1 MQERKSAWGQVE
13 NYRVDLESRPGR
25 IRVRWGDLQV
35 ADSRSALDVLETN
48 HDPVIYLPM
57 KDIDEGLLEPT
68 SLETFCPF
76 KGVASYWTLRD
87 RDRELENVLW
97 SYLEPFDEVAGL
109 RGYGAFYANRVEW
122 EETD

>member
-1 MQERKSAWGQVE
+1 MQHRESAWGRVDS
-13 NYRVDLESRPGR
+13 YRVDLESQPGR
-25 IRVRWGDLQV
+25 IRVRWGELLV
-35 ADSRSALDVLETN
+35 ADTQSALQVLETN

-57 KDIDEGLLEPT
+57 KDIEEDLLEST

-87 RDRELENVLW
+87 RDRQLENVLW
-97 SYLEPFDEVAGL
+97 SYLEPFEEVVGL
-109 RGYGAFYANRVEW
+109 RGYGAFYADRLEW